1 MLINILNCEFKDGTH
16 LPNDIIPN
24 DIISD
29 CVIIPKKD
37 FYEKYV
43 PIAGEMPYKER
54 EDCEGCPVAIRELRP
69 NNVMPGLTS
78 EDFSPSLMRVLEEW
92 RCNPRYISFFNRSP
106 TIQPRQFDIGEIRGS
121 RNNSR
126 IIDDDVF

>member
-16 LPNDIIPN
+16 LPNDIISN

-43 PIAGEMPYKER
+43 PIAGEMPYKDR
-54 EDCEGCPVAIRELRP
+54 EDCEGCSVAIRA
-69 NNVMPGLTS
+69 LTPHQNFRFTS
-78 EDFSPSLMRVLEEW
+78 DIFSPGIVKALEEW
-92 RCNPRYISFFNRSP
+92 RNNPNYIVLDGINIISS
-106 TIQPRQFDIGEIRGS
+106 
-121 RNNSR
+121 NNTGG
-126 IIDDDVF
+126 

>member
-29 CVIIPKKD
+29 CVIIPKED

-54 EDCEGCPVAIRELRP
+54 EDCEGCPVAIRA
-69 NNVMPGLTS
+69 LTPHQNFRFTS
-78 EDFSPSLMRVLEEW
+78 DIFSPEAVRALKDAW
-92 RCNPRYISFFNRSP
+92 
-106 TIQPRQFDIGEIRGS
+106 
-121 RNNSR
+121 RNNHNYIVLDGIN
-126 IIDDDVF
+126 IISSGNTGG